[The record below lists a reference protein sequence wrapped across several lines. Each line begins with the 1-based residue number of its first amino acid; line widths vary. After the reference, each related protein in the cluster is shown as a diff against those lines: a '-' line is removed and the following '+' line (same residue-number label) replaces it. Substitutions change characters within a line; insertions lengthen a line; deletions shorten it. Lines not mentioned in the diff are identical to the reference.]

1 MPKSVPKSAKS
12 ADKKNRHQPLH
23 VAIDQENDMAKYGR
37 VSLPGKRRR
46 SRKSEEQEREGEVRL
61 WQLASAPWSILS
73 TLSQEV
79 FDSKTSKKIIQ
90 LARDQQEELALREE
104 LDVGE
109 QEATR

>member
-1 MPKSVPKSAKS
+1 MTWRNMVVYHNLENG
-12 ADKKNRHQPLH
+12 ADLKKTKMRSGRTRYVAGNR
-23 VAIDQENDMAKYGR
+23 
-37 VSLPGKRRR
+37 
-46 SRKSEEQEREGEVRL
+46 
-61 WQLASAPWSILS
+61 ASAPWSIHS
-73 TLSQEV
+73 TVSQEV